1 MTQKYNNIKIL
12 NAFSLTEVLVT
23 MFIIMLLIIASA
35 PMITR
40 KNTKNKAPHG
50 VWECYLNENGQHVSR
65 RTINGTVESET
76 VEGNM
81 CLFKPQTNAKKYT
94 VTVIG
99 GGGGGASGTSYAV
112 DATSYGSSTSYVAE
126 AEGDYKILVVGGG
139 GGGSAMTGNVG
150 SNIGGNK
157 GGGAGGVE
165 YTTVHMH
172 KGDLAILEAGQGGVA
187 GGSVDPDDETQT
199 SSTEDLTCTGTA
211 YSDICD
217 GKEGKPSKF
226 YIYGD
231 YSNAITAEG
240 GKGGGKLYVG
250 EQGEPKCGDQNA
262 VDSHGGQAF
271 NAGCNKTQ
279 EYMSYLGASGFKV
292 VYGNGGDGSSTAD
305 AYAGH
310 NGVVMLISDSHHA
323 GGGGKRGSTAFI
335 TVENITDEVKV
346 YVGQGGAGAIYEDTN
361 GEPGEASAFGYYV
374 TAKGGEGGKIRYKSD
389 SSDTSGIPGE
399 DGAMSPYGA
408 SISGGAATCSAT
420 AMNGQNDMGNNES
433 VAKENRGLA
442 KAAENEYGAG
452 GGGGAAYS
460 STSKGCSLEEKWG
473 KGGRGMPGYVRVE
486 WN

>member
-139 GGGSAMTGNVG
+139 GGGSAMPGVLAH
-150 SNIGGNK
+150 GNK

-172 KGDLAILEAGQGGVA
+172 KGDLAILEAGQGGVG
-187 GGSVDPDDETQT
+187 GGSVDPDAETPE
-199 SSTEDLTCTGTA
+199 SSSGTADTTCTGI
-211 YSDICD
+211 SWKDVCK
-217 GKEGKPSKF
+217 GKDGKPSKF

-240 GKGGGKLYVG
+240 GKGGGRAYPG

-262 VDSHGGQAF
+262 VDYHGGQAF
-271 NAGCNKTQ
+271 NADCNKTQ
-279 EYMSYLGASGFKV
+279 DYMSYLGASGFKV

-305 AYAGH
+305 AYAGY

-389 SSDTSGIPGE
+389 SSDTSGLPGE

-420 AMNGQNDMGNNES
+420 AMNGQNDMGNNEGI
-433 VAKENRGLA
+433 AKENRGLA

-460 STSKGCSLEEKWG
+460 STSKGCSLEDKWG

>member
-76 VEGNM
+76 VGGNM

-139 GGGSAMTGNVG
+139 GGGSASIG
-150 SNIGGNK
+150 SSGYK
-157 GGGAGGVE
+157 GGGGGGVE
-165 YTTVHMH
+165 YTTVHMN

-187 GGSVDPDDETQT
+187 GGSVDPDAETPE
-199 SSTEDLTCTGTA
+199 SSSGTADTTCTGT
-211 YSDICD
+211 SWKDICKGKD
-217 GKEGKPSKF
+217 GKASKF

-240 GKGGGKLYVG
+240 GKGGGQSQPG
-250 EQGEPKCGDQNA
+250 EQGTPTCGNA
-262 VDSHGGQAF
+262 KGIGFLGGVVFKNCA
-271 NAGCNKTQ
+271 KTQ
-279 EYMSYLGASGFKV
+279 EYMNYLGAASYNV
-292 VYGNGGDGSSTAD
+292 VYGDGGDGSLTAD

-323 GGGGKRGSTAFI
+323 GGGGKRGSTAFV
-335 TVENITDEVKV
+335 TLENITDEVKV

-389 SSDTSGIPGE
+389 SSDTSGLPGE

-420 AMNGQNDMGNNES
+420 AMNGQNDMGNNEG

-460 STSKGCSLEEKWG
+460 STSKGCSLEDKWG